1 MSKPFDRAKFNKVL
15 SLAESDHD
23 AEALA
28 AVRKAGAMARA
39 AGLSLGEAVNGSD
52 TDGGTVS
59 TLRTMMMEAE
69 LATARREIAE
79 LRRKT
84 SGSGDDATFERGFQ
98 AGQRYG
104 ADRAA
109 ADLREQSFRR
119 VKELEAELEAFRAPL
134 DWMDLAERF
143 FAKFRRGAKAPF
155 AKGLLYRASVNKL
168 MPADQAELRKF
179 AATMARKAKRT
190 KATTTEHATA

>member
-15 SLAESDHD
+15 SLAESDQD

-28 AVRKAGAMARA
+28 AVRKAASMARA
-39 AGLSLGEAVNGSD
+39 AGLSLGEAVNGTD
-52 TDGGTVS
+52 PDGGTVS

-84 SGSGDDATFERGFQ
+84 SGAGDDATFQRGFE

-109 ADLREQSFRR
+109 ADLREQAFRR
-119 VKELEAELEAFRAPL
+119 VRELEAELEAFRAPL
-134 DWMDLAERF
+134 DWLTLAERF
-143 FAKFRRGAKAPF
+143 YAKFRRGAKAPF
-155 AKGLLYRASVNKL
+155 AKGLMYRASVNKL

-179 AATMARKAKRT
+179 AATVERKVKRS
-190 KATTTEHATA
+190 KKPVEETAEA

>member
-28 AVRKAGAMARA
+28 AVRKAAAMARA
-39 AGLSLGEAVNGSD
+39 AGLSLGEAVNGPD

-59 TLRTMMMEAE
+59 TLRMMVMEAE

-84 SGSGDDATFERGFQ
+84 SGGGDDATFERGFQ

-109 ADLREQSFRR
+109 ADLREQAFRR
-119 VKELEAELEAFRAPL
+119 VKELEAELEAFRVPL
-134 DWMDLAERF
+134 DWVDLAERYY
-143 FAKFRRGAKAPF
+143 AKFRRGAKAAF

-179 AATMARKAKRT
+179 AATVERKAKRA
-190 KATTTEHATA
+190 KASTAEHAAP